1 MARPGNPSYIPGMRF
16 IVLATALVLAS
27 PVIAANAPPQLA
39 PYAVK
44 QLDKL
49 MPKLAKAGSPE
60 AAKPIE
66 TQILVLFNQ
75 SGSPSID
82 LLMVRAAAAAHGGD
96 NATAAKL
103 LESITDIAPGFAE
116 AWHLR
121 GMMAADADDDK
132 TAIVYLNRAITLN
145 PRQFQAYA
153 DLAGILSEYGDKKQ
167 ALQYYRKAL
176 ALDPYYKGLDKQV
189 QQLARQV
196 EGEKI

>member
-1 MARPGNPSYIPGMRF
+1 MAPPKTPRYIPSMRF
-16 IVLATALVLAS
+16 PALALAVLFATPVL
-27 PVIAANAPPQLA
+27 AANAPPQLA
-39 PYAVK
+39 PYAAK

-49 MPKLAKAGSPE
+49 MPKLAKAGSSE

-66 TQILVLFNQ
+66 AEIFTLFNQ

-82 LLMVRAAAAAHGGD
+82 LLMTRAAAAAHAGD
-96 NATAAKL
+96 TDTSAKL
-103 LESITDIAPGFAE
+103 LESVTDIAPGFAE
-116 AWHLR
+116 AWHVR
-121 GMMAADADDDK
+121 GMMAAAADDDK
-132 TAIVYLNRAITLN
+132 TAIIYLNRAITLN

-153 DLAGILSEYGDKKQ
+153 DLAGILAEYGDKKQ

-176 ALDPYYKGLDKQV
+176 AIDPYYNGLDKQV

>member
-1 MARPGNPSYIPGMRF
+1 MRYF
-16 IVLATALVLAS
+16 ALAAILLLTTPAL
-27 PVIAANAPPQLA
+27 AANAPPQLS
-39 PYAVK
+39 PYAAK
-44 QLDKL
+44 QIVTL

-66 TQILVLFNQ
+66 SQVLTLFNQ
-75 SGSPSID
+75 SGSPSVD
-82 LLMVRAAAAAHGGD
+82 LLMVRAAAAAQAGD
-96 NATAAKL
+96 TKTSGKI

-116 AWHLR
+116 AWRVR

-132 TAIVYLNRAITLN
+132 TAIVYLSRAITLN
-145 PRQFQAYA
+145 PHHFQAYA
-153 DLAGILSEYGDKKQ
+153 ELAGILAEYGDKKQ

-176 ALDPYYKGLDKQV
+176 AIDPYYEGLDKEV

>member
-1 MARPGNPSYIPGMRF
+1 MARHKSPRYNPRMRF
-16 IVLATALVLAS
+16 SAF
-27 PVIAANAPPQLA
+27 IAAMLFATPVFAASAPQLA
-39 PYAVK
+39 PYAAK

-49 MPKLAKAGSPE
+49 MSRLAKAGSPE

-66 TQILVLFNQ
+66 AEVLTLFNQ

-82 LLMVRAAAAAHGGD
+82 LLMVRAAAAAHAGD
-96 NATAAKL
+96 SDTSAKL
-103 LESITDIAPGFAE
+103 LESVTDIAPGFAE
-116 AWHLR
+116 AWHVR
-121 GMMAADADDDK
+121 GMIAAAADDDK
-132 TAIVYLNRAITLN
+132 TAIIYLNRAITLN

-153 DLAGILSEYGDKKQ
+153 DLAGILAAYGDKKQ

-176 ALDPYYKGLDKQV
+176 AIDPYYNGLDKQV

>member
-1 MARPGNPSYIPGMRF
+1 MARPKTTRYIHSMRLP
-16 IVLATALVLAS
+16 VLALALLLATPVL
-27 PVIAANAPPQLA
+27 AANAPPQLA
-39 PYAVK
+39 PYAAK

-66 TQILVLFNQ
+66 TEVLTLFNQ

-103 LESITDIAPGFAE
+103 LESVTDIAPGFAE
-116 AWHLR
+116 AWHVR
-121 GMMAADADDDK
+121 GAMAAAADDDK
-132 TAIVYLNRAITLN
+132 TAIIYLNRAITLN

-153 DLAGILSEYGDKKQ
+153 DLAGILGEYGDKKQ

-176 ALDPYYKGLDKQV
+176 AIDPYYNGLDKLV

>member
-1 MARPGNPSYIPGMRF
+1 MAHPKGARYILRMRF
-16 IVLATALVLAS
+16 LVLAAVWTFS
-27 PVIAANAPPQLA
+27 TAAVAAGAPPQLA
-39 PYAVK
+39 PYAAK

-49 MPKLAKAGSPE
+49 MPRLAKAGSPE

-66 TQILVLFNQ
+66 TEVLTLFSQ

-82 LLMVRAAAAAHGGD
+82 LLMVRAAAASHAGD
-96 NATAAKL
+96 NDTSAKL
-103 LESITDIAPGFAE
+103 LESVTDIAPGFAE
-116 AWHLR
+116 AWHVR
-121 GMMAADADDDK
+121 GMMAAAADDDK
-132 TAIVYLNRAITLN
+132 TAIIYLNRAITLN

-153 DLAGILSEYGDKKQ
+153 DLAGILAEYGDKKQ

-176 ALDPYYKGLDKQV
+176 AIDPYYNNLDKEV

>member
-1 MARPGNPSYIPGMRF
+1 MAPASPPRYIPSMRF
-16 IVLATALVLAS
+16 FTFAAALVFAS
-27 PVIAANAPPQLA
+27 PVLAANAPPQLA
-39 PYAVK
+39 PYAAK

-66 TQILVLFNQ
+66 SQILVLFNQ
-75 SGSPSID
+75 SGSASID

-96 NATAAKL
+96 NGTAAKL

-116 AWHLR
+116 AWHVR

-132 TAIVYLNRAITLN
+132 TAIIYLNRAITLN

-153 DLAGILSEYGDKKQ
+153 DLAGILAEYGDKKQ

-176 ALDPYYKGLDKQV
+176 VLDPYYEGLDKQV

>member
-1 MARPGNPSYIPGMRF
+1 MAPAEGPRYIPAMRSLAF
-16 IVLATALVLAS
+16 AAALFLATPVL
-27 PVIAANAPPQLA
+27 AANAPPQLA

-66 TQILVLFNQ
+66 TQVLTLFNQ

-82 LLMVRAAAAAHGGD
+82 LLMVRAAAAAQSGD
-96 NATAAKL
+96 MATSSKI

-116 AWHLR
+116 AWRVR
-121 GMMAADADDDK
+121 GMMAADVDNDK
-132 TAIVYLNRAITLN
+132 EAIIYLNRAITLN

-153 DLAGILSEYGDKKQ
+153 DLAGILAEYGDKKQ
-167 ALQYYRKAL
+167 ALQYFRKAL
-176 ALDPYYKGLDKQV
+176 ALDPYYDGLDKRV

>member
-1 MARPGNPSYIPGMRF
+1 MAPAKSPRYIAPMRVF
-16 IVLATALVLAS
+16 AFAAALFLATPVL
-27 PVIAANAPPQLA
+27 AANAPPQLA
-39 PYAVK
+39 PYAIK

-66 TQILVLFNQ
+66 TQVLQLFNQ
-75 SGSPSID
+75 SGSASVD
-82 LLMVRAAAAAHGGD
+82 LLMVRAASAAHAGD
-96 NATAAKL
+96 NGTSAKI

-116 AWHLR
+116 AWHVR
-121 GMMAADADDDK
+121 GMMAADADNDK
-132 TAIVYLNRAITLN
+132 AAIVYLNRAITLN
-145 PRQFQAYA
+145 PRQFQVYA
-153 DLAGILSEYGDKKQ
+153 DLAGILAEYGDKKQ

-176 ALDPYYKGLDKQV
+176 ALDPHYEGLNERV

>member
-1 MARPGNPSYIPGMRF
+1 MAPAKSPRYIAPMRVF
-16 IVLATALVLAS
+16 AFAAALFLATPVL
-27 PVIAANAPPQLA
+27 AANAPPQLA
-39 PYAVK
+39 PYAIK

-66 TQILVLFNQ
+66 TQVLQLFNQ
-75 SGSPSID
+75 SGSASVD
-82 LLMVRAAAAAHGGD
+82 LLMVRAASAAHAGD
-96 NATAAKL
+96 NDTSAKI

-116 AWHLR
+116 AWHVR

-132 TAIVYLNRAITLN
+132 AAIIYLNRAITLN
-145 PRQFQAYA
+145 PRQFQVYA
-153 DLAGILSEYGDKKQ
+153 DLAGILAEYGDKKQ

-176 ALDPYYKGLDKQV
+176 ALDPHYEGLNERV